1 MASNLQISF
10 AAADAEANALRVLMN
25 SGKLRI
31 YQNGGSNPVR
41 CDDALGGATLLA
53 ELTMNAT
60 AFGASASGVITAGA
74 ITGANAGATGTAHFY
89 RIWDSAGTT
98 AYIQGVCGT
107 SASDMNLNSI
117 AISSGAAVSVTALTH
132 TVVRGA

>member
-1 MASNLQISF
+1 MSNNPQISY
-10 AAADAEANALRVLMN
+10 AACDAEANALRVLMN

-31 YQNGGSNPVR
+31 YSGAVPTR
-41 CDDALGGATLLA
+41 CDDSIGSAISLV

-60 AFGASASGVITAGA
+60 AFGASSSGVITANS
-74 ITGANAGATGTAHFY
+74 ITSAVASVDGDASFF

-98 AYIQGVCGT
+98 AYIQGTVGT
-107 SASDMNLNSI
+107 ATADLIIGSIRISA
-117 AISSGAAVSVTALTH
+117 GATVSVTSLTH

>member
-1 MASNLQISF
+1 MATNPQISY
-10 AAADAEANALRVLMN
+10 AAANAEANALAPLMN

-31 YQNGGSNPVR
+31 YSGTIPTR
-41 CDDALGGATLLA
+41 TDDVIGAAVLLA

-60 AFGASASGVITAGA
+60 AFGASANGVITANA
-74 ITGANAGATGTAHFY
+74 ITGANAGNTGTASFY

-98 AYIQGVCGT
+98 AYIQGTVGT
-107 SASDMNLNSI
+107 ATSDMIVGSV
-117 AISSGAAVSVTALTH
+117 AFSAGAAVTCTALTH

>member
-1 MASNLQISF
+1 MATNPQISY
-10 AAADAEANALRVLMN
+10 AACDSEANALRVLMN

-31 YQNGGSNPVR
+31 YQHGGAIPTR

-60 AFGASASGVITAGA
+60 AFGASANGVITAGA
-74 ITGANAGATGTAHFY
+74 ITGANAGASGTAHFF

-98 AYIQGVCGT
+98 AYIQGTCGT
-107 SASDMNLNSI
+107 SASDLNLNSV
-117 AISSGAAVSVTALTH
+117 ALSSGAAVSVTALTH

>member
-1 MASNLQISF
+1 MANNPQLSY
-10 AAADAEANALRVLMN
+10 AAVNAEANALAPLMN

-31 YQNGGSNPVR
+31 YSGAVPTR
-41 CDDALGGATLLA
+41 ADDSIGAAVLLA
-53 ELTMNAT
+53 ELTMGAT
-60 AFGASASGVITAGA
+60 AFGAASNGVLTANA
-74 ITGANAGATGTAHFY
+74 ITGANAGNTGTASFF

-98 AYIQGVCGT
+98 CCIQGTVGT
-107 SASDMNLNSI
+107 SASDLNLNSV

>member
-1 MASNLQISF
+1 MATNPQISY
-10 AAADAEANALRVLMN
+10 AAANAEANALAPLMN

-31 YQNGGSNPVR
+31 YDSTVPTR
-41 CDDALGGATLLA
+41 ADDAIGASVLLA

-60 AFGASASGVITAGA
+60 AFGASSNGVITANA
-74 ITGANAGATGTAHFY
+74 ITADASANNSGTATYY

-98 AYIQGVCGT
+98 CYIQGTVGT
-107 SASDMNLNSI
+107 ATSDMILNSV
-117 AISSGAAVSVTALTH
+117 AISAGAAVTVTALTH

>member
-1 MASNLQISF
+1 MANNLQISF
-10 AAADAEANALRVLMN
+10 AACDAEANALAPLMN

-60 AFGASASGVITAGA
+60 AFGASSNGVITANA
-74 ITGANAGATGTAHFY
+74 ITGANASATGTAHFY
-89 RIWDSAGTT
+89 RIWNSAGTT
-98 AYIQGVCGT
+98 AYIQGTCGT
-107 SASDMNLNSI
+107 SGSDMNLNSV
-117 AISSGAAVSVTALTH
+117 AISSGAAVSVSSLTH
-132 TVVRGA
+132 TVQRGA